1 MTSPTMPPAPAR
13 QLSNPAALAVVSL
26 IFFVWGGL
34 TSLNDVLIPH
44 LKAVFAMD
52 YAQTM
57 LIQFTFFGAYFLMS
71 LPAGAVV
78 SRIGYKAS
86 IVVGLLVAA
95 AGAVLFFPAAGMP
108 SYPLFLLALFVLAS
122 GITLL
127 QVAAN
132 PYISLLGE
140 PAGAH
145 SRLNLAQALNSL
157 GTTLFPFAI
166 GPLILSGAVLG
177 ADQLATMTDAAREAY
192 RTTQAQ
198 SVQAPYLW
206 LAGGLVALALFVAAM
221 RIPAQREATD
231 AGDGARHGF
240 GEALRHRRLRWGV
253 IAIFLYV
260 GAEVSIGSF
269 LINYISG
276 PATGG
281 LDAATASRYLSFY
294 WGGAMVGR
302 FIGAAL
308 LVRTDARRL
317 LAAAAGVA
325 ALLLAVTMLSHGSL
339 AMWSVLAIGLFNSV
353 MFPTI
358 FTTAIEG
365 LGPLTG
371 RASSLLVMAIVG
383 GAVVPLLQGLLADS
397 VGIQPAF
404 ALPLACYAYIAWYA
418 LRGSRAPDPVPAG
431 SGAVD
436 AATASTAGPG
446 VVH

>member
-1 MTSPTMPPAPAR
+1 MTTPAPNVPVR
-13 QLSNPAALAVVSL
+13 QLSNPVALAVVSL
-26 IFFVWGGL
+26 IFFAWGGL

-86 IVVGLLVAA
+86 IVAGLLVAA
-95 AGAVLFFPAAGMP
+95 AGCVLFFPAAGMP
-108 SYPLFLLALFVLAS
+108 SYPLFLAALFVLAS

-132 PYISLLGE
+132 PYISLLGA
-140 PAGAH
+140 PSGAA

-177 ADQLATMTDAAREAY
+177 ADQLAAMADAARDAY
-192 RTTQAQ
+192 RITQAQ

-206 LAGGLVALALFVAAM
+206 LAGGLLALAVFVAAM

-240 GEALRHRRLRWGV
+240 REALRHRHVRWGV
-253 IAIFLYV
+253 VAIFLYV

-269 LINYISG
+269 LINYISA
-276 PATGG
+276 PDTGG
-281 LDAATASRYLSFY
+281 LDPATASRYLSLY

-308 LVRTDARRL
+308 LVRVDARRL
-317 LAAAAGVA
+317 LATASVVA
-325 ALLLAVTMLSHGSL
+325 VLLLVATMATHGAV

-358 FTTAIEG
+358 FTTAIER

-371 RASSLLVMAIVG
+371 RASSLLIMAIVG
-383 GAVVPLLQGLLADS
+383 GAVVPLLQGLLADRIG
-397 VGIQPAF
+397 VQHAF
-404 ALPLACYAYIAWYA
+404 VLPLACYAYIAWYG
-418 LRGSRAPDPVPAG
+418 LRGSRVDGGVAVPAG
-431 SGAVD
+431 
-436 AATASTAGPG
+436 AAAAGTG
-446 VVH
+446 VLH

>member
-1 MTSPTMPPAPAR
+1 MTSPSMPTTPSAPSR
-13 QLSNPAALAVVSL
+13 RPGQLSNPAALAVVSL

-95 AGAVLFFPAAGMP
+95 AGAVLFFPAAGIP

-122 GITLL
+122 GITVL

-177 ADQLATMTDAAREAY
+177 ADQIAAMTDAARETY
-192 RTTQAQ
+192 RATQAQ

-206 LAGGLVALALFVAAM
+206 LAAGLVALAVFVAAM

-231 AGDGARHGF
+231 GGDAARHTF
-240 GEALRHRRLRWGV
+240 TEALRHRRLRWGV
-253 IAIFLYV
+253 VAIFVYV

-269 LINYISG
+269 LINYISA
-276 PATGG
+276 PETGG
-281 LDAATASRYLSFY
+281 LDPATASRYLSYY
-294 WGGAMVGR
+294 WGGAMIGR
-302 FIGAAL
+302 FAGAAL
-308 LVRTDARRL
+308 LVRADARRL
-317 LAAAAGVA
+317 LATAAGVA
-325 ALLLAVTMLSHGSL
+325 ALLLATTMASGGAV

-383 GAVVPLLQGLLADS
+383 GAVVPLAQGFLADRI
-397 VGIQPAF
+397 GIQHAF
-404 ALPLACYAYIAWYA
+404 VLPMACYGYIAWYA
-418 LRGSRAPDPVPAG
+418 LRGSRASDP
-431 SGAVD
+431 
-436 AATASTAGPG
+436 AAA
-446 VVH
+446 